1 MRMKNILLIPV
12 AFLMIFFAGCGGVN
26 REIKQDAKNIAD
38 AMCKNIEAMN
48 KLRAANPGD
57 SMLVEKLQME
67 AKQVQIEMT
76 ILYQEFKAKYKEQI
90 KEEKFN
96 KEFSKEL
103 RKAML
108 DCKSLSPKERE
119 QFEKGM
125 E

>member
-1 MRMKNILLIPV
+1 MKNPLLI
-12 AFLMIFFAGCGGVN
+12 LMASVLFFFAGCGGVN
-26 REIKQDAKNIAD
+26 KEIKQDAKNIAD

-57 SMLVEKLQME
+57 SVLVQELQMQ

-76 ILYQEFKAKYKEQI
+76 ILYQEFKAKYKEQT

-108 DCKSLSPKERE
+108 ECKSLSQKERE